1 MTDAKIIAGYKL
13 SYDEAIELSKKL
25 PLPELCLMAD
35 RVRTHFLGR
44 EVDTCSIMNARSGR
58 CSENCKW
65 CAQSAHHNTGCEISD
80 YVTVEDAL
88 KHAKYSKS
96 KGIRRFSLVTSG
108 RSVSDADIKKL
119 AAAFSEMSKL
129 GGIALCGS
137 FGLLNEGQ
145 FRILKA
151 AGMSRFHCN
160 LETAPSKFPELCS
173 THTIEDKIQSI
184 KAARRAGLSICSGGI
199 IGMGETFE
207 QRVELAATLSGL
219 EVDSIPVNILQPIK
233 GTPLE
238 SQPPLP
244 QDEILKA
251 FAVFRL
257 LNPRAHIRFAGGR
270 AAIRERQE
278 EALKSGISAI
288 LMGDMLT
295 TVILPW
301 TKTLKCWTG
310 WDMNTEEIL
319 AYDREHVWHPYAS
332 MRNPIKVWQVESA
345 RGVMLSLAGRRRG
358 YRRNVIVVGC
368 CPRIQQRAYKR
379 GLKGRLQK

>member
-257 LNPRAHIRFAGGR
+257 LNPGAHIRFAGVR

-295 TVILPW
+295 TVGSAVDEDFKML
-301 TKTLKCWTG
+301 
-310 WDMNTEEIL
+310 
-319 AYDREHVWHPYAS
+319 DR
-332 MRNPIKVWQVESA
+332 
-345 RGVMLSLAGRRRG
+345 LG
-358 YRRNVIVVGC
+358 YE
-368 CPRIQQRAYKR
+368 Y
-379 GLKGRLQK
+379 

>member
-35 RVRTHFLGR
+35 RVRMHFLGR

-295 TVILPW
+295 TVGSAVDEDFKML
-301 TKTLKCWTG
+301 
-310 WDMNTEEIL
+310 
-319 AYDREHVWHPYAS
+319 DR
-332 MRNPIKVWQVESA
+332 
-345 RGVMLSLAGRRRG
+345 LG
-358 YRRNVIVVGC
+358 YE
-368 CPRIQQRAYKR
+368 Y
-379 GLKGRLQK
+379 

>member
-1 MTDAKIIAGYKL
+1 MNFLDCFNFDIFAAGFACRLIGTILDMTDAKIIAGYKL

-184 KAARRAGLSICSGGI
+184 KAARRAGRAKPSG
-199 IGMGETFE
+199 TSKSSPATPSAASRA
-207 QRVELAATLSGL
+207 QR
-219 EVDSIPVNILQPIK
+219 
-233 GTPLE
+233 
-238 SQPPLP
+238 LP
-244 QDEILKA
+244 
-251 FAVFRL
+251 F
-257 LNPRAHIRFAGGR
+257 
-270 AAIRERQE
+270 
-278 EALKSGISAI
+278 
-288 LMGDMLT
+288 
-295 TVILPW
+295 
-301 TKTLKCWTG
+301 
-310 WDMNTEEIL
+310 
-319 AYDREHVWHPYAS
+319 
-332 MRNPIKVWQVESA
+332 
-345 RGVMLSLAGRRRG
+345 
-358 YRRNVIVVGC
+358 
-368 CPRIQQRAYKR
+368 
-379 GLKGRLQK
+379 

>member
-13 SYDEAIELSKKL
+13 SFDEAIELCKNI
-25 PLPELCLMAD
+25 PLSELCSMAD
-35 RVRTHFLGR
+35 KVRVHFLGR
-44 EVDTCSIMNARSGR
+44 KVDTCSIMNARSGR

-88 KHAKYSKS
+88 GHAKYSKS

-108 RSVSDADIKKL
+108 RSVSDSDIKKL
-119 AAAFSEMSKL
+119 ADAFREMSKL

-137 FGLLNEGQ
+137 FGLLNESQ
-145 FRILKA
+145 FRILKD

-160 LETAPSKFPELCS
+160 LETAPSKFPELCT
-173 THTIEDKIQSI
+173 THTIDDKIQSI

-199 IGMGETFE
+199 IGMGETLE
-207 QRVELAATLSGL
+207 QRVELAATLRDL
-219 EVDSIPVNILQPIK
+219 EVDSIPMNILQPIK

-238 SQPPLP
+238 NQPPLS
-244 QDEILKA
+244 QDEILRA
-251 FAVFRL
+251 FAIFRL

-278 EALKSGISAI
+278 TALKSGISAI

-295 TVILPW
+295 TVGSAIDDDFKML
-301 TKTLKCWTG
+301 
-310 WDMNTEEIL
+310 
-319 AYDREHVWHPYAS
+319 DR
-332 MRNPIKVWQVESA
+332 
-345 RGVMLSLAGRRRG
+345 LG
-358 YRRNVIVVGC
+358 YE
-368 CPRIQQRAYKR
+368 Y
-379 GLKGRLQK
+379 